1 MFVDFLIIHLFLL
14 NILSSTLSFHI
25 YIVFLEQFTV
35 FVIYIMVVGLKTFEG
50 PYRILIDIP
59 WHDLPPLAAAPI
71 TAGLLSDIIA
81 VIHGSGDYGWI
92 SFNFFPPSGKSN

>member
-1 MFVDFLIIHLFLL
+1 M
-14 NILSSTLSFHI
+14 
-25 YIVFLEQFTV
+25 